1 MKNLPIIIFLLFS
14 LSVQAQLERVIHQTF
29 EIKEDVNMISLDLLD
44 SYEIE
49 KWAGNNIMTVAKI
62 ELTGGANHILDFF
75 VKQGR
80 YEMEMKE
87 EETSAALTTI
97 KKERKD
103 MNWKNGLVYELVTI
117 KMYVPEDF
125 ELAGEQLVRKAE
137 PIETASI
144 DSQPKEEKKEK
155 ENSEEKKDDEIKKE
169 DGVEEKAKEE
179 KKEGTEKKKE
189 KVEKKKEKDN

>member
-1 MKNLPIIIFLLFS
+1 MKNFPIIIFLLFS
-14 LSVQAQLERVIHQTF
+14 LSTQAQLERVIHQTF
-29 EIKEDVNMISLDLLD
+29 EIKEEVNAVSLDLLD

-75 VKQGR
+75 VKEGR

-87 EETSAALTTI
+87 EETKATLTNI
-97 KKERKD
+97 LKERKE
-103 MNWKNGLVYELVTI
+103 MNWKNGLVFELVTI

-125 ELAGEQLVRKAE
+125 DLAGEQLIRKAE
-137 PIETASI
+137 STETASVN
-144 DSQPKEEKKEK
+144 QKPKEEVESEKKENEK
-155 ENSEEKKDDEIKKE
+155 EDQEEKKN
-169 DGVEEKAKEE
+169 EE
-179 KKEGTEKKKE
+179 KE

>member
-14 LSVQAQLERVIHQTF
+14 LSAQAQLERVIHQTF
-29 EIKEDVNMISLDLLD
+29 EIKEDVNSVSLDLLD

-75 VKQGR
+75 VKNGR

-87 EETSAALTTI
+87 EETSASLTSV

-125 ELAGEQLVRKAE
+125 DLAGEQLVRKADSTE
-137 PIETASI
+137 IASI
-144 DSQPKEEKKEK
+144 DPQPKEEMKEEVKEEIKVEKKENDNK
-155 ENSEEKKDDEIKKE
+155 EEQKEK
-169 DGVEEKAKEE
+169 VE
-179 KKEGTEKKKE
+179 KKEGTEEKKA

>member
-1 MKNLPIIIFLLFS
+1 MKNFPIIILLLFS
-14 LSVQAQLERVIHQTF
+14 LSTQAQLERVIHQTF
-29 EIKEDVNMISLDLLD
+29 EIKEEVNAVSLDLLD

-75 VKQGR
+75 VKEGR

-87 EETSAALTTI
+87 EETKATLTNI
-97 KKERKD
+97 LKERKE
-103 MNWKNGLVYELVTI
+103 MNWKNGLVFELVTI

-125 ELAGEQLVRKAE
+125 DLAGEQLIRKAE
-137 PIETASI
+137 STETASVN
-144 DSQPKEEKKEK
+144 QKPKEEVESEKKENEK
-155 ENSEEKKDDEIKKE
+155 EDQEEKKN
-169 DGVEEKAKEE
+169 EE
-179 KKEGTEKKKE
+179 KE

>member
-1 MKNLPIIIFLLFS
+1 MKNLPIVVFLLFS
-14 LSVQAQLERVIHQTF
+14 LSVQAQLERKIHQTF
-29 EIKEDVNMISLDLLD
+29 EIKEDVNTVALDLLD
-44 SYEIE
+44 SYEVE

-87 EETSAALTTI
+87 KETSASLTTV
-97 KKERKD
+97 KKERKE

-125 ELAGEQLVRKAE
+125 DLAGEQLVRKADTT
-137 PIETASI
+137 ETAAI
-144 DSQPKEEKKEK
+144 DSQPKEEIKE
-155 ENSEEKKDDEIKKE
+155 E
-169 DGVEEKAKEE
+169 VKEE
-179 KKEGTEKKKE
+179 KKENDNKE
-189 KVEKKKEKDN
+189 EPKGKVEKKKEKDN

>member
-1 MKNLPIIIFLLFS
+1 MKNLSIIIFLLFS
-14 LSVQAQLERVIHQTF
+14 ISAQAQLERVIHQTF
-29 EIKEDVNMISLDLLD
+29 EIKDEVNTVALDLLD

-75 VKQGR
+75 VKEGR
-80 YEMEMKE
+80 YEMEMKD
-87 EETSAALTTI
+87 EETSAALSTI
-97 KKERKD
+97 KKERKE

-125 ELAGEQLVRKAE
+125 DLAGNQLVRKGE
-137 PIETASI
+137 STETASI
-144 DSQPKEEKKEK
+144 DKTPKEEVKEENEIKEEKKEK
-155 ENSEEKKDDEIKKE
+155 DNQNKKKE
-169 DGVEEKAKEE
+169 KEE
-179 KKEGTEKKKE
+179 VKE

>member
-29 EIKEDVNMISLDLLD
+29 EIKEEVNTVSLDLMD
-44 SYEIE
+44 TYEIE

-75 VKQGR
+75 IEKQRR
-80 YEMEMKE
+80 YEMEMEAKE
-87 EETSAALTTI
+87 TTATLTNFM
-97 KKERKD
+97 KERKE

-125 ELAGEQLVRKAE
+125 DLAGEQLIRKAE
-137 PIETASI
+137 PTETAAV
-144 DSQPKEEKKEK
+144 DQTP
-155 ENSEEKKDDEIKKE
+155 SEEVKAEKTDIPELPKQK
-169 DGVEEKAKEE
+169 VEEKEA
-179 KKEGTEKKKE
+179 KE

>member
-1 MKNLPIIIFLLFS
+1 MKNLSIIICLLFYIS
-14 LSVQAQLERVIHQTF
+14 AQAQLERVIHQTF
-29 EIKEDVNMISLDLLD
+29 EINDEINTVALDLLD

-75 VKQGR
+75 VKEGR

-87 EETSAALTTI
+87 KETSASLSTI
-97 KKERKD
+97 KKERKE

-125 ELAGEQLVRKAE
+125 DLAGEQLVRKVVST
-137 PIETASI
+137 ETASI
-144 DSQPKEEKKEK
+144 AP
-155 ENSEEKKDDEIKKE
+155 
-169 DGVEEKAKEE
+169 KAKEE
-179 KKEGTEKKKE
+179 QKENDNQEEQKEEKE

>member
-1 MKNLPIIIFLLFS
+1 MKYIPIIILLLFS
-14 LSVQAQLERVIHQTF
+14 LSAQAQLERVIHQTF
-29 EIKEDVNMISLDLLD
+29 EIKDEVNMVGLDLLD

-75 VKQGR
+75 VKEGR

-87 EETSAALTTI
+87 EETSAILTNI
-97 KKERKD
+97 LKERKE

-125 ELAGEQLVRKAE
+125 DLIGEQLIRK
-137 PIETASI
+137 PDSTETASV
-144 DSQPKEEKKEK
+144 DQKPMEEVKEEKKNTPEQPKEK
-155 ENSEEKKDDEIKKE
+155 EE
-169 DGVEEKAKEE
+169 A
-179 KKEGTEKKKE
+179 KE